1 MSTPIPPWT
10 TAPDCHGGL
19 SLHEEAVL
27 GKMKL
32 KKKRNKLGQ
41 QIDRYWKIRD
51 VQRAIKIARLLTDP
65 KSTLKDAKE
74 LLNEK

>member
-1 MSTPIPPWT
+1 
-10 TAPDCHGGL
+10 
-19 SLHEEAVL
+19 
-27 GKMKL
+27 MKL

-74 LLNEK
+74 LLNETQ